1 MPSWRT
7 RAARARYGQST
18 RRHRRARRR
27 RLLLVV
33 LVAVLAW
40 LGVSAVLLAL
50 AAGDARAAEHRLRG
64 LQASTSGSDLVQGE
78 ATDEL
83 ASARDALP
91 AASSKADFP
100 VVAPLRVLPFVGRQ
114 VTAFQR
120 MLSSSSGV
128 VDAGV
133 DALDE
138 TREQLGGDLPDEEER
153 VQMLGT
159 LKGVLAKSQADVVV
173 ATADL
178 GPRDGL
184 AQPLAE
190 AREKLVGHLND
201 LAAQLARA
209 HGVTGSLRSLLEG
222 DGRYLVLA
230 ANNSEMQAGWG
241 MPLQVGVLTVD

>member
-18 RRHRRARRR
+18 RRRRRARRR
-27 RLLLVV
+27 RLLLLV

-83 ASARDALP
+83 ASARDDLQ
-91 AASSKADFP
+91 AASSKANFP

-120 MLSSSSGV
+120 MLSASSGV
-128 VDAGV
+128 VAAGV
-133 DALDE
+133 DALG
-138 TREQLGGDLPDEEER
+138 TTQEQLGGDLPLGGAR
-153 VQMLGT
+153 VALMGSMQGILDDAQT
-159 LKGVLAKSQADVVV
+159 EVLRAASDM
-173 ATADL
+173 
-178 GPRDGL
+178 GPREGL
-184 AQPLAE
+184 IQPLADAQDE
-190 AREKLVGHLND
+190 LNEHIDEVGR
-201 LAAQLARA
+201 QLGRA
-209 HGVTGSLRSLLEG
+209 H
-222 DGRYLVLA
+222 
-230 ANNSEMQAGWG
+230 
-241 MPLQVGVLTVD
+241 LTVGAMRSFLDGNGR